1 MENYSVRIYSI
12 AKKDLTDIV
21 DYITTLSPTAA
32 IRQYDSVIEKIG
44 TLKQMPQRCAY
55 LNSDMLRA
63 KGYRGLSADNYTV
76 FFKIKGNTVQIR
88 RILYGARNYE
98 FLL

>member
-1 MENYSVRIYSI
+1 MKYELVRH
-12 AKKDLTDIV
+12 
-21 DYITTLSPTAA
+21 
-32 IRQYDSVIEKIG
+32 E
-44 TLKQMPQRCAY
+44 
-55 LNSDMLRA
+55 LNRTNRNFN
-63 KGYRGLSADNYTV
+63 RGLSVDNYTV